1 MVDQSS
7 APGPLWTLASRIGDT
22 VVRSLERSL
31 GRSWVRPLSRP
42 LARLT
47 GQLRGVML
55 LRGATEALEVE
66 DYPQAESIFMRV
78 LGMDATRATRLMAY
92 HGAVVSRLRLGRY
105 DEAVQLADDAS
116 FLLLSGGGVETLS
129 ADDRVA
135 HDALDEARKF
145 GRWALDHPRAA
156 AQLRQQERQQRQ
168 TAQRDHRTL
177 PDAEEAPL
185 GESTRWPEPIQSG
198 YRAAVHGMLAAGLV
212 AAAADQLAPARKL
225 LRAALALAR
234 YDHRIE
240 RDVCWHLY
248 RVDEEL
254 GLDDEADRH
263 RARYEAL
270 NERVKQ
276 TLRRLRWT
284 N

>member
-7 APGPLWTLASRIGDT
+7 APGPLRSLASRIGDS
-22 VVRSLERSL
+22 VARSVQRSLERP
-31 GRSWVRPLSRP
+31 WARPFSRP

-55 LRGATEALEVE
+55 LRDATEALEVE
-66 DYPQAESIFMRV
+66 DYPEAESIFMRV
-78 LGMDATRATRLMAY
+78 LGMDASRATRLMAY
-92 HGAVVSRLRLGRY
+92 HGAVVARLRLGRY
-105 DEAVQLADDAS
+105 DQAVQLADDA
-116 FLLLSGGGVETLS
+116 FILLLSGGGMEALS

-135 HDALDEARKF
+135 HDALEEARKF
-145 GRWALDHPRAA
+145 GRWALDHPQAA
-156 AQLRQQERQQRQ
+156 AAVRKKERQQRQ
-168 TAQRDHRTL
+168 VDRRDHRAL
-177 PDAEEAPL
+177 QDAEEAPL
-185 GESTRWPEPIQSG
+185 GESTRWPEPLQSG
-198 YRAAVHGMLAAGLV
+198 YRAAVHGLLAAGLV
-212 AAAADQLAPARKL
+212 VAAAEQLSPARRL
-225 LRAALALAR
+225 LRAALALSR

-248 RVDEEL
+248 HVDEEL

-263 RARYEAL
+263 RARYEQL
-270 NERVKQ
+270 NERVKH